1 EIASF
6 MSQQSFYLNHDL
18 HEANRSLISTLLRK
32 MPSTN
37 QIVKDHSHFMKKWLS
52 PNKELT
58 SSGRTQCITGWT
70 ALSNGG
76 GANLK
81 GIFEESS

>member
-37 QIVKDHSHFMKKWLS
+37 QIVKDHFRLG
-52 PNKELT
+52 L
-58 SSGRTQCITGWT
+58 Q
-70 ALSNGG
+70 ALS
-76 GANLK
+76 
-81 GIFEESS
+81 SSAERNVKEFNELLFIAIS